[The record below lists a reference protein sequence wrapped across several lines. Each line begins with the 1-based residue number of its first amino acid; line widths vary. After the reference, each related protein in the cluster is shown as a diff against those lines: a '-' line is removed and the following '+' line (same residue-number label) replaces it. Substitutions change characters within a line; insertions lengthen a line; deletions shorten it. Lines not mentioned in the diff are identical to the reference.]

1 MGQRHGMG
9 AKGRETEMAKG
20 CVSGTLKDRRS
31 PAGQRNSLCESCV
44 TLGDG
49 VTEQE

>member
-1 MGQRHGMG
+1 MG
-9 AKGRETEMAKG
+9 AKGLETEMENG
-20 CVSGTLKDRRS
+20 PVSGALKDRRS
-31 PAGQRNSLCESCV
+31 PAGQRNSQCESCI